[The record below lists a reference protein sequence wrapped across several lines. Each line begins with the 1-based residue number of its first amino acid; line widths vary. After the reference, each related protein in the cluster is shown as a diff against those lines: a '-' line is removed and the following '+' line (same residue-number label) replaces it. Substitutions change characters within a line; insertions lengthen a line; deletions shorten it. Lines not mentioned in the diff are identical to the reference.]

1 MVDVTLCDRNDLL
14 FQIRIINSELQMT
27 ILGGVVFELTFNYCL
42 INLVVHFILLFLMV
56 RFQLNVTPNLKLL

>member
-1 MVDVTLCDRNDLL
+1 MVDVTLCDPNDLL
-14 FQIRIINSELQMT
+14 SQIRIINSELQMT